1 MKAIIID
8 KTSVDAYIS
17 LENGTVISVPLNQI
31 SNSNI
36 GNVVHFSN
44 GNIICSRN
52 VPNTSSII
60 VNKLVDF
67 F

>member
-8 KTSVDAYIS
+8 KTNVDAYIS
-17 LENGTVISVPLNQI
+17 LENGTIISVPLNQVSNLNI
-31 SNSNI
+31 GNTVHFSNSNI
-36 GNVVHFSN
+36 
-44 GNIICSRN
+44 ICSKN
-52 VPNTSSII
+52 VPDTSSII